1 MKILIDKQRR
11 ASLNKKRIRQ
21 AVLMPEAALGTLLR
35 RFLFG
40 YILGLEMTQ
49 SFLGLAS

>member
-21 AVLMPEAALGTLLR
+21 AVLMPEAALGTLR

-49 SFLGLAS
+49 NFLGLAS